1 MLEKYK
7 AGITL
12 FSILT
17 IIAVLFPPVVWQS
30 NNRTL
35 DSEFSFLFSIP
46 NYKASYGMTTIGGS
60 INFVQLFVELILIAV
75 ISLLYQVNS
84 EKMIKWFKQIYK
96 RICQ

>member
-7 AGITL
+7 GGVTI

-17 IIAVLFPPVVWQS
+17 LIAVLFPPVIWQS

-35 DSEFSFLFSIP
+35 DSGFSFLFSIP
-46 NYKASYGMTTIGGS
+46 NYKASYGITTIGGS
-60 INFVQLFVELILIAV
+60 INLIQLLVELIFIVV

-84 EKMIKWFKQIYK
+84 EKIKHWFKTNLK
-96 RICQ
+96 